1 MTINW
6 QEISSSDVFTYSKQW
21 KTSFFEKNGFSII
34 TEWAQAEVNR
44 ENNTSIINMKISV
57 SLPKNVFYYYS
68 ESSAKIGYYWTWEDN
83 AENRT
88 PVELKFIPKQH
99 SSNNNTFK
107 GYLSFKVK
115 HNSDGTLRAR
125 VGIHWRVKSNDGDRL
140 SDVPADFNAYAPYF
154 DGEAIPRLS
163 EIISA
168 NMDNEK
174 GEYSCVFKSSGYV
187 EQAVIKLSNGA
198 TIKTVRPYLQ
208 NQIIKLEQAD
218 WEMIYRQSANI
229 DKGAFEIIFSLETYE
244 LGYTKQLGTD
254 ERKKPF
260 LINDKPE
267 IKSYEIIENGSFK
280 NVVGN
285 IKDYVRFLS
294 HKRMKIVAE
303 GKKYASINSI
313 KVTYGNVKRTYSTNM
328 VDDIFE
334 NISNDSDRISIS
346 ITVTDS
352 RKNEENISIT
362 TNYIMYDYPVI
373 QNLSVLRDGDTDDAT
388 LKSSGIYWNGTI
400 NNVQNRIV
408 LSVVG
413 GGNSTG
419 LVSNHDG
426 VKWNDTRSII
436 GADPNQSFTYKVTA
450 LDSFGQSISRNVTLP
465 VMKPIMQFGKS
476 QVDVNGNFAAY
487 EYYVKTDDG
496 TYSKLNDKY
505 TKQISTATTTL
516 ANTIDQKTNELTNK
530 VNQQLGQLNQ
540 LTELK
545 NKQGDLYKFMRDL
558 VYPIGSVI
566 YNDNRSFNPNT
577 EIGGTWV
584 KVEGRFIVGSGD
596 GYTMRMVGGNK
607 THTHGSTYVQNNTLT
622 ALIGQTVDN
631 GAGIGLVVSQGVD
644 TTKYPRVAN
653 TRYANNANYKN
664 NTLAYA
670 AAVYGE
676 TTGGSSIPPYYC
688 VNIWRRTA

>member
-6 QEISSSDVFTYSKQW
+6 QEISSSNFYGQW
-21 KTSFFEKNGFSII
+21 KYKSFSHNNFYIS
-34 TEWAQAEVNR
+34 TQWAQSEIDHA
-44 ENNTSIINMKISV
+44 NNTSTIVMQITV
-57 SLPKNVFYYYS
+57 DLPKDTFYYYS
-68 ESSAKIGYYWTWEDN
+68 ENSAKIGYYWTWEDN
-83 AENRT
+83 AENKT
-88 PVELKFIPKQH
+88 PVELKFVSIPH
-99 SSNNNTFK
+99 TSGETSFK
-107 GYLSFKVK
+107 GYIKFKVK
-115 HNSDGTLRAR
+115 HNADGSLKAR
-125 VGIHWRVKSNDGDRL
+125 VGIHWRAKSNYGDTL
-140 SDVPADFNAYAPYF
+140 YDVPSDFNAYAPFF
-154 DGEAIPRLS
+154 DGTPTPRLS
-163 EIISA
+163 EIITYT
-168 NMDNEK
+168 MDNEK
-174 GEYSCVFKSSGYV
+174 GEYSCTFKSSGYA
-187 EQAVIKLSNGA
+187 EQVVIKLSTGKV
-198 TIKTVRPYLQ
+198 IKTVRPYLQ
-208 NQIIKLEQAD
+208 NQLIKLESMD
-218 WEMIYRQSANI
+218 WDKVYRELANI
-229 DKGAFEIIFSLETYE
+229 DKGKCEIVLSLETYE
-244 LGYTKQLGTD
+244 KGYTKQLGTD

-303 GKKYASINSI
+303 GKKYASIKSI
-313 KVTYGNVKRTYSTNM
+313 KVTYGNVKRTYNTNM

-352 RKNEENISIT
+352 RNNEEHLSIT

-450 LDSFGQSISRNVTLP
+450 LDSFGQSVSRNVTLS

-487 EYYVKTDDG
+487 EYYVKTDNG
-496 TYSKLNDKY
+496 TYSKLDDKY
-505 TKQISTATTTL
+505 TNQISTATTTL

-545 NKQGDLYKFMRDL
+545 NKQGDLYKFLRDYI
-558 VYPIGSVI
+558 YPIGSVI

>member
-6 QEISSSDVFTYSKQW
+6 QEISSSDVFIYSKQW
-21 KTSFFEKNGFSII
+21 KTSNFEKNGFSI
-34 TEWAQAEVNR
+34 TTKWAQAEVNR
-44 ENNTSIINMKISV
+44 ENNTSIINMQISV
-57 SLPKNVFYYYS
+57 SLPNNVFYYYP
-68 ESSAKIGYYWTWEDN
+68 ETSAKIGYYWTWEDN

-125 VGIHWRVKSNDGDRL
+125 IGIHWRAKSNDGSRL
-140 SDVPADFNAYAPYF
+140 SDVPTDFNAYAPYF

-163 EIISA
+163 EIISV

-174 GEYSCVFKSSGYV
+174 GEYSCTFSSSGYA

-198 TIKTVRPYLQ
+198 PIKTVRPYLQ

-244 LGYTKQLGTD
+244 LGYTKQLGAD

-294 HKRMKIVAE
+294 HKRMIIVAE
-303 GKKYASINSI
+303 GKKYASIKSI
-313 KVTYGNVKRTYSTNM
+313 KVTYGNVKRTYNTNT

-334 NISNDSDRISIS
+334 NISNDSDKISIS

-352 RKNEENISIT
+352 RNNEENISIT

-373 QNLSVLRDGDTDDAT
+373 QNLSVIRDGDTDDAT
-388 LKSSGIYWNGTI
+388 MRSSGIYWNGTI
-400 NNVQNRIV
+400 NNVQNRII

-413 GGNSTG
+413 GGNSTS

-426 VKWNDTRSII
+426 IKWNDTRPII

-450 LDSFGQSISRNVTLP
+450 LDSFGQSITRNVTLP

-487 EYYVKTDDG
+487 DYYVKTDDG
-496 TYSKLNDKY
+496 TYTKLDDKY
-505 TKQISTATTTL
+505 SKKISDVTT
-516 ANTIDQKTNELTNK
+516 ELTNT
-530 VNQQLGQLNQ
+530 VNQKTTELTNVVSQQLGQL
-540 LTELK
+540 TELK
-545 NKQGDLYKFMRDL
+545 KKNGDLYAFLRDYI
-558 VYPIGSVI
+558 YPIGSVI
-566 YNDNRSFNPNT
+566 YNDNDSFNPNFS
-577 EIGGTWV
+577 IGGSWS
-584 KVEGRFIVGSGD
+584 KVEGRFIVGSG
-596 GYTMRMVGGNK
+596 GGFNLRSIGGSSS
-607 THTHGSTYVQNNTLT
+607 HTHGTTYTQNGTLT
-622 ALIGQTVDN
+622 ALIGQTKDS
-631 GAGIGLVVSQGVD
+631 GTGIGMVVSQKVN
-644 TTKYPRVAN
+644 TKIYPKVAN
-653 TRYANNANYKN
+653 TRYAQTANYN
-664 NTLAYA
+664 DNTLAYA
-670 AAVYGE
+670 TAVYGE
-676 TTGGSSIPPYYC
+676 TSNSSNIPSYYA

>member
-6 QEISSSDVFTYSKQW
+6 QEISSSNFYGQW
-21 KTSFFEKNGFSII
+21 KYKSFSHNNFYIS
-34 TEWAQAEVNR
+34 TQWAQLEIDHA
-44 ENNTSIINMKISV
+44 NNTSTIVMQITV
-57 SLPKNVFYYYS
+57 DLPKDTFYYYS
-68 ESSAKIGYYWTWEDN
+68 ENSAKIGYYWTWEDN
-83 AENRT
+83 AENKT
-88 PVELKFIPKQH
+88 PVELKFVSIPH
-99 SSNNNTFK
+99 TSGETSFK
-107 GYLSFKVK
+107 GYIKFKVR
-115 HNSDGTLRAR
+115 HNADGSLKAR
-125 VGIHWRVKSNDGDRL
+125 VGIHWIARSNYGDSL
-140 SDVPADFNAYAPYF
+140 YDVPSEFKAYAPYF

-174 GEYSCVFKSSGYV
+174 GEYSCTFKSSGFV

-294 HKRMKIVAE
+294 HKRMEIVAE
-303 GKKYASINSI
+303 GKKYASIKSI
-313 KVTYGNVKRTYSTNM
+313 KVTYGTITRTYTTNTVSDM
-328 VDDIFE
+328 YE
-334 NISNDSDRISIS
+334 NISSTNTTLPFNV
-346 ITVTDS
+346 TVIDS
-352 RKNEENISIT
+352 RNNET
-362 TNYIMYDYPVI
+362 TMRSTINYLMYDYPVI

-388 LKSSGIYWNGTI
+388 MRSSGLYWNGTI
-400 NNVQNRIV
+400 NNVQNRIT
-408 LSVVG
+408 LTVVG

-419 LVSNHDG
+419 FVSNHDG
-426 VKWNDTRSII
+426 VKWNDIRSII

-450 LDSFGQSISRNVTLP
+450 TDSFGQSVTRNVTLP

-476 QVDVNGNFAAY
+476 QVDVNGNFTAY

-496 TYSKLNDKY
+496 TYSKLDDKY
-505 TKQISTATTTL
+505 TNQISTATATL
-516 ANTIDQKTNELTNK
+516 ANTINQKTNELTNK
-530 VNQQLGQLNQ
+530 VNQQLSQLNQ
-540 LTELK
+540 LEELK
-545 NKQGDLYKFMRDL
+545 NKQGDLYRFMRDL
-558 VYPIGSVI
+558 IYPVGSVI
-566 YNDNRSFNPNT
+566 YNDNQSFDPNT
-577 EIGGTWV
+577 EIGGSWE
-584 KVEGRFIVGSGD
+584 KVEGRFIAGSGR
-596 GYTMRMVGGNK
+596 GFNFRTTGGTI
-607 THTHGSTYVQNNTLT
+607 THSHGSTYTQNGTMA
-622 ALIGQTVDN
+622 ALIGQTSDN
-631 GAGIGLVVSQGVD
+631 GAGIGLVVAQGVD
-644 TTKYPRVAN
+644 VKRYPRVAN
-653 TRYANNANYKN
+653 TRYANTASYKS
-664 NTLAYA
+664 NTFSYVAS
-670 AAVYGE
+670 VYGE
-676 TTGGSSIPPYYC
+676 TNPSSNLPPYYI